1 MLELIKTC
9 LIVIRIENLD
19 VIGTI
24 LGGSIV
30 PIILT
35 SITVLYRMD
44 GNVLIEGIVLLMKME
59 ERIVN
64 VLLLMDIRLIKAGYE

>member
-1 MLELIKTC
+1 MELIKTC